1 MIEMFLRQIEHV
13 VKHGLVWSLQLSSD
27 QIECLLVHFPLF
39 QWTMTIVV
47 YFITRL
53 LSHLDWI
60 FPSNYEYK
68 LILDAAWYCFVFFL
82 AFDFCRFCVVI
93 RCFHPRHNVQWPPIW
108 PGTIFIMSFVWRRP
122 WLGLN
127 PGPPALDTGTVPLG
141 YRGGGCL
148 LLIYAYC
155 FI

>member
-27 QIECLLVHFPLF
+27 QIECLLVQFPLF

-47 YFITRL
+47 YYITRL

-108 PGTIFIMSFVWRRP
+108 PGTTFIMSFVWRRP

-127 PGPPALDTGTVPLG
+127 LWPPAHDASTLPLG
-141 YRGGGCL
+141 YRGGDYL
-148 LLIYAYC
+148 MS
-155 FI
+155 F